1 VYKTVKSWFEMPKG
15 SFVILLSKDADYKIL
30 GYYFKEKEMSQ
41 FKINSDLFLRLNL
54 DHERNEFNLL
64 RLKDLIILS
73 YLYKIQGKQSR
84 KASSLIFGLM
94 LDESDDPERFK
105 VSIKESAAVIEDI
118 DLFDVSQDN
127 FENKL
132 RKIYQENIEKIS
144 DILDPE
150 SLKHSIINRTKEML
164 SGDKK
169 ERKIAQEL
177 LQKIESNLHVKISEF
192 YSMAEDALKTQDY
205 DKSEKMFVKASEIA
219 EELLELELAKSL
231 KERAK
236 LSIKIPDLT
245 RELNDIVQRARSA
258 LKKEDFHESYIFYKK
273 AAEIAKELMQPDLE
287 EEYSLKSK
295 ALQDFYQVDLKF
307 KKKK

>member
-1 VYKTVKSWFEMPKG
+1 MPKG

>member
-1 VYKTVKSWFEMPKG
+1 MPKG

-41 FKINSDLFLRLNL
+41 FKITSDLFLRLNL

-127 FENKL
+127 FE
-132 RKIYQENIEKIS
+132 RGCKIVMSGEI
-144 DILDPE
+144 PG
-150 SLKHSIINRTKEML
+150 SIN
-164 SGDKK
+164 
-169 ERKIAQEL
+169 
-177 LQKIESNLHVKISEF
+177 N
-192 YSMAEDALKTQDY
+192 
-205 DKSEKMFVKASEIA
+205 
-219 EELLELELAKSL
+219 
-231 KERAK
+231 
-236 LSIKIPDLT
+236 
-245 RELNDIVQRARSA
+245 
-258 LKKEDFHESYIFYKK
+258 
-273 AAEIAKELMQPDLE
+273 
-287 EEYSLKSK
+287 
-295 ALQDFYQVDLKF
+295 
-307 KKKK
+307 

>member
-1 VYKTVKSWFEMPKG
+1 MPFG
-15 SFVILLSKDADYKIL
+15 LFVILLPKDADYKVL
-30 GYYFKEKEMSQ
+30 GYYLKENSENSE
-41 FKINSDLFLRLNL
+41 FKIPSDLFLRLNL
-54 DHERNEFNLL
+54 DHERNEYNLL

-73 YLYKIQGKQSR
+73 YLYKIQGKLSR
-84 KASSLIFGLM
+84 KASSLIIGLI

-105 VSIKESAAVIEDI
+105 VSLKESAALIEDI
-118 DLFDVSQDN
+118 DLFEVSKEN

-132 RKIYQENIEKIS
+132 KKIYQENVEKIS

-150 SLKHSIINRTKEML
+150 SLKQSIINRTKEML

-192 YSMAEDALKTQDY
+192 YGMAEDALKSQDY
-205 DKSEKMFVKASEIA
+205 DKSEKMFVKAAEFA

-245 RELNDIVQRARSA
+245 RNLTEIVQKARSA
-258 LKKEDFHESYIFYKK
+258 LKKEDFHESYNFYKK
-273 AAEIAKELMQPDLE
+273 AAEIAKVLMQPDLE
-287 EEYSLKSK
+287 EEFNLKSK
-295 ALQDFYQVDLKF
+295 ALQDFYQVDQKF
-307 KKKK
+307 KKK